1 MEKIIIKTKK
11 PKEIVDITDK
21 IAALVKRQRRKEGFC
36 QLFLAHTTAAL
47 TTSYLDPKLE
57 LELIDAFEVEI
68 PGLPTIRD
76 RFAHHHHVAHL
87 PSHVTAAYF
96 GSSLSVPYK
105 DRKLVLGDF
114 QRIILIE
121 LNGPKKRQIIL
132 GF

>member
-1 MEKIIIKTKK
+1 MEEIIIKTNK

-21 IAALVKRQRRKEGFC
+21 ISALVRRQKEKEGFC
-36 QLFLAHTTAAL
+36 HLFLSHTTAAL

-57 LELIDAFEVEI
+57 LELIDAFEIKI
-68 PGLPTIRD
+68 PRLTTIRNQ
-76 RFAHHHHVAHL
+76 FTHNHHVAHL

-96 GSSLSVPYK
+96 GPSLSVPYK
-105 DRKLVLGDF
+105 NGKLLLGNY

-121 LNGPKKRQIIL
+121 LNGPKKRQVIV